1 MPSALLGLDALTL
14 EDGHLFHDRKGR
26 PRELPK
32 ASAPLADTHGH
43 LTSFTCHD
51 PSIAICRAALAGVRL
66 LVVPVDPVDEVPR
79 LFPTAAAY
87 LSWIDE
93 QVERAAERLEECARH
108 GLTPPVPAGYPD
120 LPPLVD
126 RVRIVA
132 GAHPYG
138 AARLDEA
145 ALSCLDELLASPR
158 CVGVGEIGL
167 DFGPYNELPSDVQEA
182 AFRRQL
188 AVARE
193 HGLPVELHIRDGQ
206 EPDDHSAH
214 ELAARVLAE
223 EGVPAAGCNLHC
235 FTDGPEVMSPFVE
248 LGCHIAF
255 GGAATFKRSDD
266 IREAAAACPS
276 DLLASRPWWPSRQH
290 ASLRLARMPGWRQG
304 TRRTPRSGGT
314 PARFSGSARMASL
327 AGGPAVAGLA
337 RRLESH
343 PMQLVAS
350 CTHAAPM
357 IRSSLVGSAPAT
369 QAPASN
375 WD

>member
-26 PRELPK
+26 PRELPP

-43 LTSFTCHD
+43 LTSFTRHD

-79 LFPTAAAY
+79 LFPSAAAY

-93 QVERAAERLEECARH
+93 QVEYAAERLEECARH
-108 GLTPPVPAGYPD
+108 GLVPPEYAGYPD
-120 LPPLVD
+120 LPPLVE

-138 AARLDEA
+138 AARLDKA
-145 ALSCLDELLASPR
+145 ALACLDELLASPR

-167 DFGPYNELPSDVQEA
+167 DFGPYNELPADVQEA

-193 HGLPVELHIRDGQ
+193 HGLPVELHIRDDQ
-206 EPDDHSAH
+206 APENHAAH
-214 ELAARVLAE
+214 ELAARVLVE
-223 EGVPAAGCNLHC
+223 EGVPAAGCDLHC
-235 FTDGPEVMSPFVE
+235 LTDGPEVMAPFVE

-255 GGAATFKRSDD
+255 GGAATFKRSEATFKRSDD
-266 IREAAAACPS
+266 SRGAAAACP
-276 DLLASRPWWPSRQH
+276 
-290 ASLRLARMPGWRQG
+290 
-304 TRRTPRSGGT
+304 
-314 PARFSGSARMASL
+314 
-327 AGGPAVAGLA
+327 AGL
-337 RRLESH
+337 LLSETDC
-343 PMQLVAS
+343 PYM
-350 CTHAAPM
+350 
-357 IRSSLVGSAPAT
+357 APAPLRGEECE
-369 QAPASN
+369 PAMVAFSAACVAAAREDAGVATRAETYAALWEN
-375 WD
+375 ALTLLG